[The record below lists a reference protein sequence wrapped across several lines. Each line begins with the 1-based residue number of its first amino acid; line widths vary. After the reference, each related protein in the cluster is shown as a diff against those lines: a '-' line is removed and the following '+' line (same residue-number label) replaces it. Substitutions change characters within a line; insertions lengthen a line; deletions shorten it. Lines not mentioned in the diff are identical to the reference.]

1 MNKKSFY
8 EVKIP
13 EEAMN
18 IYLKSHQNL
27 YDDIKVFT
35 IKKILNHFYKNFSG
49 LEILEIGSAGG
60 IWTKYF
66 LEKGAM
72 VTCVEI
78 FEPILKAN
86 QKQNPEAS
94 FVLGDATDIKINKKF
109 DFIFV
114 KDVIEH
120 IKGDEK
126 FLSNMNDHLKSN
138 GLILINTQNN
148 FSVNYLIQKSYHL
161 LKRNKNWF
169 GWDPTHLRFYNPIS
183 LKRKLNLA
191 GLKPLK
197 WFSSYYFPYRI
208 LAERLKMDK
217 IQKIFCLIE
226 LINLYN
232 KFPFSLI
239 GWSLGVIAKKSNL
252 KYER

>member
-1 MNKKSFY
+1 MTQKSFY
-8 EVKIP
+8 EEKNP
-13 EEAMN
+13 EAALS

-27 YDDIKVFT
+27 YDDIKVLT
-35 IKKILNHFYKNFSG
+35 IKRVLSRFYPQLSN
-49 LEILEIGSAGG
+49 LEILEIGPGGG

-66 LEKGAM
+66 LEKGAK
-72 VTCVEI
+72 VTVI
-78 FEPILKAN
+78 DISEPILKAN
-86 QKQNPEAS
+86 QAHNPGAE
-94 FVLGDATDIKINKKF
+94 FILGDATTIKINKKF

-120 IKGDEK
+120 IKEDEK

-252 KYER
+252 KY